1 MGKKETSVGT
11 GQLGERIAA
20 EYLTGQRYEIL
31 ETNYRKPF
39 GEMDIIA
46 KDQGVVVFIEVKTR
60 HVSAFCATALEAVDV
75 RKQRRLSRIA
85 REYLLSRRL
94 DDVPA
99 RFDVIAI
106 VLNQKNQADKIEHIR
121 DAFDCCG

>member
-1 MGKKETSVGT
+1 MLKRTTTVGT

-20 EYLTGQRYEIL
+20 EYLAGQRYEIL
-31 ETNYRKPF
+31 EKNYRKSF
-39 GEMDIIA
+39 GEVDIIA
-46 KDQGVVVFIEVKTR
+46 KDQEVMVFVEVKTR
-60 HVSAFCATALEAVDV
+60 QASAFSSTALEAVDL

-94 DDVPA
+94 DDVSA

-106 VLNQKNQADKIEHIR
+106 VLNKKKQAERIDHIR